1 MDKQQ
6 NWTWLKIIFIF
17 VVPVLLLY
25 FNFVPRS
32 YYLVVLACC
41 TVFVLA
47 LIYKEHWTLT
57 ALNLRLDNLGG
68 ALLPYTVFT
77 ALGIIMLAGT
87 MKVLGLQT
95 STVNPYV
102 LFFAWS
108 LPIGAIQEFLYRGF
122 LMRELHRLHTSMA
135 VAIIIN
141 ALLFMMLHIL
151 YNPPFLILPLTFL
164 AGLGFAWMYE
174 KYPNL
179 FLIALSHG
187 VLNFFALKYG
197 FF

>member
-1 MDKQQ
+1 
-6 NWTWLKIIFIF
+6 
-17 VVPVLLLY
+17 
-25 FNFVPRS
+25 
-32 YYLVVLACC
+32 VVLAAATLLVCA
-41 TVFVLA
+41 VM
-47 LIYKEHWTLT
+47 YGEHWMLA
-57 ALNLRLDNLGG
+57 ALNMRLDNLGV
-68 ALLPYTVFT
+68 ALLPYAAFT
-77 ALGIIMLAGT
+77 ALGIIVLAGT
-87 MKVLGLQT
+87 MKMLGLPA
-95 STVNPYV
+95 SAANPYV

-108 LPIGAIQEFLYRGF
+108 LPIGAVQEFLYRGF
-122 LMRELHRLHTSMA
+122 LMRELHRLYASIT
-135 VAIIIN
+135 VVIIIN